1 MNAIS
6 NLANEQ
12 KNRAKSNADK
22 IAVKL
27 LNSLFAG
34 DYIN

>member
-1 MNAIS
+1 MSATS

-12 KNRAKSNADK
+12 KDQAKSKADK

-27 LNSLFAG
+27 LHSLFAG